1 MDGELTVASLLGGAV
16 ILIAAALLSAVLI
29 VLLRPLLARYA
40 IVRPNARSSHTMPT
54 PQGGGIAVIAAALG
68 VSGATLY
75 FFPVGTAAAVQL
87 LLVSVAVVFI
97 AGVGVLAD
105 VHPEN
110 VVLRLLLQTLA
121 VTAVIFVLP
130 PGLRILPILPL
141 AAERIALVI
150 GGLWFVNLVNFMD
163 GLDWMTA
170 AETVP
175 IAAALA
181 VIGLLGPLPP
191 VAIIVS
197 LALCGAMIGFGYF
210 NRPVAR
216 LFLGDVG
223 SLPVGLLLGWLLVLL
238 AGNGGRAAAILL
250 PLYYLAELDHHTR
263 APRTKRREDL
273 AGASLAF
280 LSARHG
286 SRLYCHRRCGARIRS
301 QCCAGN
307 ACDLDSDSEV
317 AHHGYCRAEHWRRPC
332 SRSAIRAG
340 ARARQTLGEITGTPG
355 SPQLPRSMSLL
366 PEHPLRD
373 RAEHAVRERPYRTK
387 QPFDLPTS
395 HHDLQSGKSANII
408 PRNCGFFQHNR
419 PKADMS
425 PITC

>member
-1 MDGELTVASLLGGAV
+1 M
-16 ILIAAALLSAVLI
+16 VLI

-75 FFPVGTAAAVQL
+75 FFPVGAAAATQL
-87 LLVSVAVVFI
+87 SLVSVAVVFI

-105 VHPEN
+105 IHPEN
-110 VVLRLLLQTLA
+110 VALRLLLQTLA

-141 AAERIALVI
+141 AAERVALVI

-210 NRPVAR
+210 NRPVKALSWRCWQPSGWAFAR
-216 LFLGDVG
+216 LVVSFA
-223 SLPVGLLLGWLLVLL
+223 SRQWRTRRSNP
-238 AGNGGRAAAILL
+238 AAIILSRR
-250 PLYYLAELDHHTR
+250 LDYHTR

-286 SRLYCHRRCGARIRS
+286 SRLYGHRRGGARIRS
-301 QCCAGN
+301 QCCAGD
-307 ACDLDSDSEV
+307 ARDLDSDSEV
-317 AHHGYCRAEHWRRPC
+317 AHHRYCRAEYWRRPC
-332 SRSAIRAG
+332 SGPAVHAGTRANHRVAG
-340 ARARQTLGEITGTPG
+340 KGEGREVMRAP
-355 SPQLPRSMSLL
+355 S
-366 PEHPLRD
+366 RD
-373 RAEHAVRERPYRTK
+373 VIERCQDR
-387 QPFDLPTS
+387 
-395 HHDLQSGKSANII
+395 
-408 PRNCGFFQHNR
+408 
-419 PKADMS
+419 
-425 PITC
+425 